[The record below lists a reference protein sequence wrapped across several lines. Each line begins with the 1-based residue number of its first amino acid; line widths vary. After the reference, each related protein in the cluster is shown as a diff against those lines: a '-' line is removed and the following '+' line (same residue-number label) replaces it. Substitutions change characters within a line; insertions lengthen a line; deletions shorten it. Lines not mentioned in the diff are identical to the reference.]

1 MKKSKETI
9 MSRNIFCFQYALL
22 ALVTLTPSA
31 VARARVLPA
40 RVFQSG
46 MVLQRH
52 KPIVLWG
59 TADKGETF
67 NVSFRGK
74 TIHVTADGN
83 GHWQTVL
90 PQQKAGGPYRL
101 IIDRDTLR
109 DILVGDVWLCSG
121 QSNMDVTV
129 ARVAPQYPGETE
141 TYSNDRVRLL
151 RVDQKAAVT
160 GPQTDFHT
168 TGWKAL
174 TPQSAAN
181 FSAIGYFLGRKR
193 EEETGVPQG
202 IICNSWGGTP
212 IEAWVPEDSL
222 SDYPRYLDKLHLY
235 TPQYVETQNKA
246 NALMNNRWT
255 EELNSKDPGL
265 KEGWTGFCDD
275 SRWKEYNQYDRSWA
289 QQNGRG
295 IIGSVWMRQH
305 VHIDKAHD
313 GMAALLLLGTLYD
326 ADYTYINGQQVGVTY
341 YQYPPRRYNIPAG
354 LLHEGDNVLTIRFIN
369 KGGTASFTPGKLRA
383 LVFANGDTTRLG
395 ETWRSHL
402 GTTMPA
408 MTLPDT
414 GIQNLATVMYNSML
428 YPLAPMTIAGAVWY
442 QGESNTDR
450 PNEYLPML
458 RKLKNSWRTLFNDK
472 GLPFV
477 IVQLANFLAPSDQPQ
492 ETGWAGVREAQR
504 LGAQEDPHA
513 ALAVT
518 IDLGEWND
526 IHPLRKREVADRV
539 SRAFDRCCFGKN
551 MTLSPEPVRA
561 KTTNGTVVVTFDQK
575 LKGGNIHECE
585 LAGADHKFHNAS
597 AEARG
602 NELQLTCPEVPVP
615 RFVRYAWKNNPAKA
629 NLQGINGLPAT
640 PFQAKT
646 E

>member
-1 MKKSKETI
+1 MTKRI
-9 MSRNIFCFQYALL
+9 ICFQYALL
-22 ALVTLTPSA
+22 AMATLTPSV

-46 MVLQRH
+46 MVLQRN
-52 KPIVLWG
+52 KPIAVWG

-67 NVSFRGK
+67 NVTFRGK
-74 TIHVTADGN
+74 TIRVTADNN
-83 GHWQTVL
+83 GHWKTAL
-90 PQQKAGGPYRL
+90 PSQKAGGPYSL

-109 DILVGDVWLCSG
+109 NILVGDVWLCSG

-129 ARVAPQYPGETE
+129 SRVAPQYPGLTE

-151 RVDQKAAVT
+151 RVDQVASVA

-168 TGWKAL
+168 SGWHSL
-174 TPQSAAN
+174 TPQSAAT

-222 SDYPRYLDKLHLY
+222 ADYPRYLDKLHLY

-255 EELNSKDPGL
+255 DELNSKDPGL
-265 KEGWTGFCDD
+265 QQGWTGARDD
-275 SRWKEYNQYDRSWA
+275 SQWPLYDQYTKTWA

-295 IIGSVWMRQH
+295 IVGSIWMRQH
-305 VHIDKAHD
+305 IHIDKAHA
-313 GMAALLLLGTLYD
+313 GKAALLLLGTLYD
-326 ADYTYINGQQVGVTY
+326 ADYTYVNGQQVGVTY

-354 LLHEGDNVLTIRFIN
+354 LLHEGDNVIAIRFIN
-369 KGGTASFTPGKLRA
+369 KGGTASFTSGKLRA
-383 LVFANGDTTRLG
+383 LVFSDADTLRLG
-395 ETWRSHL
+395 ESWH
-402 GTTMPA
+402 GHVGATMPS
-408 MTLPDT
+408 MTLPDV

-428 YPLAPMTIAGAVWY
+428 YPLAPMTLAGAVWY

-450 PNEYLPML
+450 VNEYLPML
-458 RKLKNSWRTLFNDK
+458 RKLKGSWRTLFNDK
-472 GLPFV
+472 DLPFV
-477 IVQLANFLAPSDQPQ
+477 IVQLANFLAPSEQPQ

-526 IHPLRKREVADRV
+526 IHPLRKQEVADRV
-539 SRAFDRCCFGKN
+539 SRALDRCCFGKKVS
-551 MTLSPEPVRA
+551 LSPEPVST
-561 KTTNGTVVVTFDQK
+561 KNENGEVVVTFDQK
-575 LKGGNIHECE
+575 LVGGNIHEFE
-585 LAGADHKFHNAS
+585 LAGADHKFHNATAVAKGTEVLLS
-597 AEARG
+597 
-602 NELQLTCPEVPVP
+602 CPEVSAPA
-615 RFVRYAWKNNPAKA
+615 FVRYAWKNNPAKA
-629 NLQGINGLPAT
+629 NLRGTNGLPAV
-640 PFQAKT
+640 PFQATLPYKGYSF
-646 E
+646 